1 MEVYVRAE
9 VWYTCELD
17 DDQARQVVK
26 YMAEN
31 YCSAEYAVDML
42 YNQGNFGLYDSSV
55 ESDFSTEEIEDV
67 HFESDDDRLLIEY
80 GLLEEEE
87 EEEN

>member
-17 DDQARQVVK
+17 DDQARQVVE
-26 YMAEN
+26 YMAQN
-31 YCSAEYAVDML
+31 SCSAEYAVEML
-42 YNQGNFGLYDSSV
+42 YCNHNFGLYDNSV

-67 HFESDDDRLLIEY
+67 HFDEDDDELLAEY
-80 GLLEEEE
+80 GLD
-87 EEEN
+87 

>member
-17 DDQARQVVK
+17 DNQAREVVK

-31 YCSAEYAVDML
+31 DCSAEYAVDML
-42 YNQGNFGLYDSSV
+42 YNQGGFDLYHSSV
-55 ESDFSTEEIEDV
+55 ESDFSTEEIESVEFDC
-67 HFESDDDRLLIEY
+67 DDEELLIEY
-80 GLLEEEE
+80 GLE
-87 EEEN
+87 